1 MKNICFVSNF
11 KKTELFIEVSKY
23 FQKENI
29 FWICVNLKE
38 LKKVSAVYD
47 DSNILFINKKNIKNE
62 QFNSELKINEIIFA
76 DRSLDNKNDL
86 DKQFI
91 LNSEKKI
98 YEFIKNKNIEYIFG
112 EFTWAHEVIINLVCK
127 NNKDLNCK
135 YLNPGAIRIIPGK
148 FLFFESL
155 DNSKYFTK
163 KKLKESEI
171 FNIEKNKYKNYI
183 ENFTIENKIFNF
195 KLIINKILKIIL
207 NDYYDRYDPRKISKT
222 QRIINFICKYFN
234 FITFK
239 MIKKISLNDVKSNKY
254 IIYYLQKKP
263 EASTDVKGIY
273 YSDQIINIQ
282 NIWKILPINTK
293 LLIKQHPTCKG
304 DNNYF
309 FYKKITLLNDTYI
322 LDDKINDN
330 FLNRKPLATFSI
342 NSTAS
347 MESAISGI
355 PSFTFVNCF
364 FNELKFSERINLE
377 DLKKFNLDQLI
388 LNMNL
393 LNESKHELNEIKFL
407 KSSYK
412 GHFYGDELMTVNNI
426 KNISDAI
433 NEIIN

>member
-11 KKTELFIEVSKY
+11 QKTKLFIEVSKHIN
-23 FQKENI
+23 KKNI

-38 LKKVSAVYD
+38 LEEISSVYD
-47 DSNILFINKKNIKNE
+47 KSNILFINKKNIKNK
-62 QFNSELKINEIIFA
+62 QLDSNLKVNEIIFA
-76 DRSLDNKNDL
+76 DRSLDNQSDL
-86 DKQFI
+86 NKLFV
-91 LNSEKKI
+91 LNSERKI
-98 YEFIKNKNIEYIFG
+98 YEFIKNKKIEYIFG
-112 EFTWAHEVIINLVCK
+112 EFTWAHEVVINLVCK
-127 NNKDLNCK
+127 RNKDLNCK

-155 DNSKYFTK
+155 DNSEYFSK
-163 KKLKESEI
+163 KILKKSEI
-171 FNIEKNKYKNYI
+171 FNVQNDNYKKYI
-183 ENFTIENKIFNF
+183 ENFTIENKIFNL
-195 KLIINKILKIIL
+195 KLIINKIFKIII
-207 NDYYDRYDPRKISKT
+207 NDYYDRYDPRKISKLK
-222 QRIINFICKYFN
+222 RLINFISKYFN
-234 FITFK
+234 FITFR
-239 MIKKISLNDVKSNKY
+239 MIKKISIDDLEDNKY

-273 YSDQIINIQ
+273 YSDHITNIQ
-282 NIWKILPINTK
+282 NIWKILPANTK

-309 FYKKITLLNDTYI
+309 FYKKITSLNNAYI
-322 LDDKINDN
+322 LDDKINEN
-330 FLNRKPLATFSI
+330 SLNIKPLATFSI

-347 MESAISGI
+347 MESAITRI

-377 DLKKFNLDQLI
+377 NLKKFTLNQLI
-388 LNMNL
+388 TNMKL

-407 KSSYK
+407 KSSYN
-412 GHFYGDELMTVNNI
+412 GYFYGDKLMTIKNI